1 MTNITKMFYNIA
13 KEESKICEVRVMTK
27 EKQKTNTTKTT
38 KRLTTNEKHLGA
50 MFTLLK
56 KRESLALTGKNS
68 QFNDTELRLI
78 GEVLSAKY
86 EGKRLISTHL
96 AKILGVTRSA
106 ISQIVNRLEE
116 KGVVK
121 RVADDV
127 DRKIAYIEV
136 TDEVLTQYQTELKLC
151 AAFAG
156 RVVKSYGAEKFGTL
170 CKMFEE
176 FVEVIEAEKEKS
188 K

>member
-1 MTNITKMFYNIA
+1 
-13 KEESKICEVRVMTK
+13 MTK

-116 KGVVK
+116 IGVVK

-127 DRKIAYIEV
+127 DRKIAYIELSEYAQEKYENERNTYAQFV
-136 TDEVLTQYQTELKLC
+136 SSLIKEFGKEKLDKLLEL
-151 AAFAG
+151 FDN
-156 RVVKSYGAEKFGTL
+156 
-170 CKMFEE
+170 
-176 FVEVIEAEKEKS
+176 FVETAATLKKDVK
-188 K
+188 